1 MDDRAW
7 AFLRSIIEEGEGRY
21 GMKLFGNVERD
32 GFGLYVITVVYLP
45 VMRQAQVRIS
55 LEMLE
60 SAQAVEYANKVY
72 TDKMLRDLAKHRQG
86 QDLDDNL
93 WKTTGKA
100 WGIVDDD

>member
-32 GFGLYVITVVYLP
+32 GFGLYVVTVVYLP
-45 VMRQAQVRIS
+45 AMRQAQVRLS
-55 LEMLE
+55 QEMLE
-60 SAQAVEYANKVY
+60 SAQAVEYVNKVY

-86 QDLDDNL
+86 QDLKESIWNMM
-93 WKTTGKA
+93 GKA